1 MTFSIAA
8 RIEAVQKK
16 CFDLVEQIQELDLA
30 EEEELLKAYDFP
42 ANSLRRDDHIQRS
55 FFVRDKRLK
64 VEREL
69 CRLAA
74 ESAKLLQAQQ
84 QES

>member
-8 RIEAVQKK
+8 RIEALQKK
-16 CFDLVEQIQELDLA
+16 CFDLVDQVQELDIA
-30 EEEELLKAYDFP
+30 EEEELLKAHGFP

-55 FFVRDKRLK
+55 FFIREKRVK
-64 VEREL
+64 VERDL
-69 CRLAA
+69 CRLSA
-74 ESAKLLQAQQ
+74 ECGKLLLMQQ